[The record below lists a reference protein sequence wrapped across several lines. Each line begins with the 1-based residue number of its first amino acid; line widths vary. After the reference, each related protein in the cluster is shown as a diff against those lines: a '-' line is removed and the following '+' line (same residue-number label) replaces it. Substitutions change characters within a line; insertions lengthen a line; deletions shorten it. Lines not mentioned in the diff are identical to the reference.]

1 LIFDAFARPFN
12 HHYRHMKLI
21 ETVEKVKACDL
32 CGDDLPL
39 GPRPVVQV
47 HEKAKI
53 LISGQAPGIKVHRS
67 GVPFDDASG
76 ERLRLWMGIDRT
88 TFYDPFQI
96 AILPMGFCYPGKGIS
111 GDLPPQKRC
120 ADTWRQR
127 LLDHLTEVKLNLVI
141 GAYAQQWHL
150 RQTDLNLTQTVKQ
163 WREFGDNMMPLPH
176 PSPRNN
182 VWLKKNPW
190 FETEVVPALQT
201 RVQDTLA

>member
-1 LIFDAFARPFN
+1 MQLID
-12 HHYRHMKLI
+12 
-21 ETVEKVKACDL
+21 TVEQIKACEL
-32 CGDDLPL
+32 CGYYLPL
-39 GPRPVVQV
+39 GPRPVVHV

-96 AILPMGFCYPGKGIS
+96 AIVPMGFCYPGKGIS

-120 ADTWRQR
+120 AGTWRQQ
-127 LLDHLTEVKLNLVI
+127 LLDHLTEVKLTLVI

-150 RQTDLNLTQTVKQ
+150 RQQDLNLTETVKQ
-163 WREFGDNMMPLPH
+163 WRKFGDNMMPLPH

-182 VWLKKNPW
+182 IWLKKNAW

>member
-1 LIFDAFARPFN
+1 
-12 HHYRHMKLI
+12 MKLI
-21 ETVEKVKACDL
+21 ETVEKIKACDL

-39 GPRPVVQV
+39 GPRPVIQA

-96 AILPMGFCYPGKGIS
+96 AIVPMGFCYPGKGIS

-120 ADTWRQR
+120 AGTWRQR

-150 RQTDLNLTQTVKQ
+150 RQSDLNLTQTVKQ

>member
-1 LIFDAFARPFN
+1 
-12 HHYRHMKLI
+12 MKLI

-96 AILPMGFCYPGKGIS
+96 AIVPMGFCYPGKGIS

-120 ADTWRQR
+120 AGTWRQR

-150 RQTDLNLTQTVKQ
+150 RQSDLNLTQTVKQ

>member
-1 LIFDAFARPFN
+1 MRSLALINR
-12 HHYRHMKLI
+12 HYCHMKLI
-21 ETVEKVKACDL
+21 ETVEKIKACDL

-120 ADTWRQR
+120 AGTWRQQ
-127 LLDHLTEVKLNLVI
+127 LLDHLTEVKLTLVI

-150 RQTDLNLTQTVKQ
+150 RQQDLNLTETVKQ
-163 WREFGDNMMPLPH
+163 WRKFGDNMMPLPH

-182 VWLKKNPW
+182 IWLKKNAW

>member
-1 LIFDAFARPFN
+1 
-12 HHYRHMKLI
+12 MKLI
-21 ETVEKVKACDL
+21 ETVEKIKACDL

-96 AILPMGFCYPGKGIS
+96 AIVPMGFCYPGKGIS
-111 GDLPPQKRC
+111 RDLPPQKRC
-120 ADTWRQR
+120 AGTWRQQ
-127 LLDHLTEVKLNLVI
+127 LLDHLTEVKLTLVI

-150 RQTDLNLTQTVKQ
+150 RQQDLNLTETVKQ
-163 WREFGDNMMPLPH
+163 WRKFGDNMMPLPH

-182 VWLKKNPW
+182 IWLKKNAW

>member
-1 LIFDAFARPFN
+1 
-12 HHYRHMKLI
+12 MKLI
-21 ETVEKVKACDL
+21 ETVEKIKACDL

-53 LISGQAPGIKVHRS
+53 LISGQAPGIKAHRS

-120 ADTWRQR
+120 AGTWRQQ
-127 LLDHLTEVKLNLVI
+127 LLDHLTEVKLTLVI

-150 RQTDLNLTQTVKQ
+150 RQQDVNLTETVKQ
-163 WREFGDNMMPLPH
+163 WQKFGDNMMPLPH

-182 VWLKKNPW
+182 IWLKKNAW

>member
-1 LIFDAFARPFN
+1 
-12 HHYRHMKLI
+12 MKLI

-111 GDLPPQKRC
+111 GDLPPQKGC

>member
-1 LIFDAFARPFN
+1 
-12 HHYRHMKLI
+12 MKLI

-96 AILPMGFCYPGKGIS
+96 AIVPMGFCYPGKGIS

-120 ADTWRQR
+120 AGTWRQR

>member
-1 LIFDAFARPFN
+1 
-12 HHYRHMKLI
+12 MKLI
-21 ETVEKVKACDL
+21 ETVEKIKACDL

-96 AILPMGFCYPGKGIS
+96 AIVPMGFCYPGKGIS

-120 ADTWRQR
+120 AGTWRQR

-150 RQTDLNLTQTVKQ
+150 RQSDLNLTQTVKQ

>member
-1 LIFDAFARPFN
+1 
-12 HHYRHMKLI
+12 MKLI

-96 AILPMGFCYPGKGIS
+96 AIVPMGFCYPGKGIS

-120 ADTWRQR
+120 AGTWRQR
-127 LLDHLTEVKLNLVI
+127 LLDHLTEVKLTLVI

>member
-1 LIFDAFARPFN
+1 
-12 HHYRHMKLI
+12 MKLI
-21 ETVEKVKACDL
+21 ETVEKIKACDL
-32 CGDDLPL
+32 CVDDLPL

-47 HEKAKI
+47 HAKAKI

-96 AILPMGFCYPGKGIS
+96 AIVPMGFCYPGKGIS

-120 ADTWRQR
+120 AGTWRQQ
-127 LLDHLTEVKLNLVI
+127 LLDHLTEVKLTLVI

-150 RQTDLNLTQTVKQ
+150 RQQDLNLTETVKQ
-163 WREFGDNMMPLPH
+163 WRKFGDNMMPLPH

-182 VWLKKNPW
+182 IWLKKNAW

>member
-1 LIFDAFARPFN
+1 
-12 HHYRHMKLI
+12 MKLI
-21 ETVEKVKACDL
+21 ETVEKIKACDL
-32 CGDDLPL
+32 CVDDLPL

-47 HEKAKI
+47 HAKAKI

-96 AILPMGFCYPGKGIS
+96 AIVPMGFCYPGKGIS

-120 ADTWRQR
+120 AGTWRQQ
-127 LLDHLTEVKLNLVI
+127 LLDHLTEVKLTLVI

-150 RQTDLNLTQTVKQ
+150 RQQDLNLTETVKQ
-163 WREFGDNMMPLPH
+163 WRKFGDNMMPLPH

-182 VWLKKNPW
+182 IWLKKNAW

-201 RVQDTLA
+201 RVQDTLD

>member
-1 LIFDAFARPFN
+1 
-12 HHYRHMKLI
+12 MKLI
-21 ETVEKVKACDL
+21 ETVEKIKACDL
-32 CGDDLPL
+32 CVDDLRL

-96 AILPMGFCYPGKGIS
+96 AIVPMGFCYPGKGIS

-120 ADTWRQR
+120 AGTWRQQ
-127 LLDHLTEVKLNLVI
+127 LLDHLTEVKLTLVI

-150 RQTDLNLTQTVKQ
+150 RQQDLNLTETVKQ
-163 WREFGDNMMPLPH
+163 WRKFGDNMMPLPH

-182 VWLKKNPW
+182 IWLKKNAW

-201 RVQDTLA
+201 RVRDTLA

>member
-1 LIFDAFARPFN
+1 
-12 HHYRHMKLI
+12 MKLI
-21 ETVEKVKACDL
+21 ETVEKIKACDL
-32 CGDDLPL
+32 CVDDLPL

-76 ERLRLWMGIDRT
+76 ERLRLWMGINRT

-120 ADTWRQR
+120 AGTWRQQ
-127 LLDHLTEVKLNLVI
+127 LLDHLTEVKLTLVI

-150 RQTDLNLTQTVKQ
+150 RQQDLNLTETVKQ
-163 WREFGDNMMPLPH
+163 WRKFGDNMMPLPH

-182 VWLKKNPW
+182 IWLKKNAW

-201 RVQDTLA
+201 RVRDTLA

>member
-1 LIFDAFARPFN
+1 
-12 HHYRHMKLI
+12 MKLI
-21 ETVEKVKACDL
+21 ETVEKIKACDL
-32 CGDDLPL
+32 CVDDLPL

-96 AILPMGFCYPGKGIS
+96 AIVPMGFCYPGKGIS

-120 ADTWRQR
+120 AGTWRQQ
-127 LLDHLTEVKLNLVI
+127 LLDHLTEVKLTLVI

-150 RQTDLNLTQTVKQ
+150 RQQDLNLTETVKQ
-163 WREFGDNMMPLPH
+163 WRKFGDNMMPLPH

-182 VWLKKNPW
+182 IWLKKNAW

>member
-1 LIFDAFARPFN
+1 
-12 HHYRHMKLI
+12 MKLI
-21 ETVEKVKACDL
+21 ETVEKIKACDL
-32 CGDDLPL
+32 CGDNLPL

-96 AILPMGFCYPGKGIS
+96 AIVPMGFCYPGKGIS

-120 ADTWRQR
+120 AGTWRQQ
-127 LLDHLTEVKLNLVI
+127 LLDHLTEVKLTLVI

-150 RQTDLNLTQTVKQ
+150 RQQDLNLTETVKQ
-163 WREFGDNMMPLPH
+163 WRKFGDNMMPLPH

>member
-1 LIFDAFARPFN
+1 
-12 HHYRHMKLI
+12 MKLI
-21 ETVEKVKACDL
+21 ETVEKIKACDL

-76 ERLRLWMGIDRT
+76 ERLRLWMGIDRP
-88 TFYDPFQI
+88 TFYDPFKI

-120 ADTWRQR
+120 AGTWRQR
-127 LLDHLTEVKLNLVI
+127 LLDHLSEVKLTS
-141 GAYAQQWHL
+141 GDWCL
-150 RQTDLNLTQTVKQ
+150 RAAMASKTT
-163 WREFGDNMMPLPH
+163 R
-176 PSPRNN
+176 
-182 VWLKKNPW
+182 
-190 FETEVVPALQT
+190 FESDGNGEKMA
-201 RVQDTLA
+201 

>member
-1 LIFDAFARPFN
+1 
-12 HHYRHMKLI
+12 MKLI

-120 ADTWRQR
+120 AGTWRQQ
-127 LLDHLTEVKLNLVI
+127 LLDHLTEVKLTLVI

-150 RQTDLNLTQTVKQ
+150 RQQDLNLTETVKQ
-163 WREFGDNMMPLPH
+163 WRKFGDNMMPLPH

>member
-1 LIFDAFARPFN
+1 
-12 HHYRHMKLI
+12 MKLI
-21 ETVEKVKACDL
+21 ETVEKIKACDL
-32 CGDDLPL
+32 CVDDLPL

-120 ADTWRQR
+120 AGTWRQQ
-127 LLDHLTEVKLNLVI
+127 LLDHLTEVKLTLVI

-150 RQTDLNLTQTVKQ
+150 RQQDLNLTETVKQ
-163 WREFGDNMMPLPH
+163 WRKFGDNMMPLPH

-182 VWLKKNPW
+182 IWLKKNAW

-201 RVQDTLA
+201 RVQDTLD

>member
-1 LIFDAFARPFN
+1 
-12 HHYRHMKLI
+12 MKLI
-21 ETVEKVKACDL
+21 ETVEKIKACDL
-32 CGDDLPL
+32 CGDNLPL

-96 AILPMGFCYPGKGIS
+96 AIVPMGFCYPGKGIS

-120 ADTWRQR
+120 AGTWRQQ
-127 LLDHLTEVKLNLVI
+127 LLDHLTEVKLTLVI

-150 RQTDLNLTQTVKQ
+150 RQQDLNLTETVKQ
-163 WREFGDNMMPLPH
+163 WRKFGDNMMPLPH

-182 VWLKKNPW
+182 IWLKKNAW

-201 RVQDTLA
+201 RVRDTLA

>member
-1 LIFDAFARPFN
+1 
-12 HHYRHMKLI
+12 MKLI
-21 ETVEKVKACDL
+21 ETVEKIKACDL

-96 AILPMGFCYPGKGIS
+96 AIVPMGFCYPGKGIS

-120 ADTWRQR
+120 AGTWRQQ
-127 LLDHLTEVKLNLVI
+127 LLDHLTEVKLTLVI

-150 RQTDLNLTQTVKQ
+150 RQQDLNLTETVKQ
-163 WREFGDNMMPLPH
+163 WRKFGDNMMPLPH

-182 VWLKKNPW
+182 IWLKKNPW